1 MFSLTRDLNISVSE
15 EERSPAQSSSATPT
29 RKRSAKNKGKGKN
42 PGFKRQRVE
51 AEPEHNEQFSEPWGG
66 AFIQMVV
73 EEDALSFTDAAP
85 VLGDLEMTPQPLAS
99 MTGSSLLCTPSFTF
113 PSEEERPTEAQATAI
128 IEELEAKLKTETAL
142 REQYAALTANYRFV
156 ISCLTR
162 QGSLSRQYLDYIADF
177 EVNE

>member
-1 MFSLTRDLNISVSE
+1 M
-15 EERSPAQSSSATPT
+15 
-29 RKRSAKNKGKGKN
+29 
-42 PGFKRQRVE
+42 VE
-51 AEPEHNEQFSEPWGG
+51 
-66 AFIQMVV
+66 

-128 IEELEAKLKTETAL
+128 IEELEAKLKAETAL